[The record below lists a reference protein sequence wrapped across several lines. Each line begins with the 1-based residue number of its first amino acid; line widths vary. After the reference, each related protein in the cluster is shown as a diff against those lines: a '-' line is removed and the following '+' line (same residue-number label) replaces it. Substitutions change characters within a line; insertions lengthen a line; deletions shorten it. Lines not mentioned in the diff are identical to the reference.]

1 MPSLLIRRPSLYV
14 GSFSELIASKGKQP
28 VATWF
33 VPRKML
39 ANVARGFQPENSS
52 MPRGRPRINAN
63 LSKMDAMRKTLAA
76 LGNDAMPGAID
87 DYLRK
92 EFGIL
97 MSPGM
102 IANYKSTIKSEGSK
116 SRLISR
122 SVTRKIAGEFSLEEI
137 QSVKEVA
144 DKIGA
149 DKLRQLAQV
158 LGD

>member
-1 MPSLLIRRPSLYV
+1 
-14 GSFSELIASKGKQP
+14 
-28 VATWF
+28 
-33 VPRKML
+33 
-39 ANVARGFQPENSS
+39 
-52 MPRGRPRINAN
+52 
-63 LSKMDAMRKTLAA
+63 
-76 LGNDAMPGAID
+76 MPGAID